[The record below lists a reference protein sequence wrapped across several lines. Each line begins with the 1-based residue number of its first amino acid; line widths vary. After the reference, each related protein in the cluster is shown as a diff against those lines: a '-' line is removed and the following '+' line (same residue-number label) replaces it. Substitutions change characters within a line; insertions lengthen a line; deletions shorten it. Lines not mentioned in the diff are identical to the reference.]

1 MIVSDGQAMQ
11 EAIDRWHKPWDKQL
25 RLMREEREA
34 REQHADHS
42 IDCDCILCVDGDE

>member
-11 EAIDRWHKPWDKQL
+11 EAIDRRHAEQL

-34 REQHADHS
+34 REQQAAHS
-42 IDCDCILCVDGDE
+42 LDCDCVLCVDGDE